1 MNAHRPRPIAAENA
15 IDMRAEG
22 ALVPGGGRTIGLWN
36 CPLRRARN
44 KGSREPV
51 NAVLTVHLVPP
62 PPQHESCGVLASL
75 VGELEGESTQ
85 AESQGLEGR

>member
-1 MNAHRPRPIAAENA
+1 M
-15 IDMRAEG
+15 
-22 ALVPGGGRTIGLWN
+22 PGGGRTRTVDCN
-36 CPLRRARN
+36 CLSGELAIKAQPRARQRRAN
-44 KGSREPV
+44 CSSCS
-51 NAVLTVHLVPP
+51 P